1 MEDNV
6 PSLQNQRAGLSW
18 RPPPQPATL
27 YPGFNEGRGRGGEK
41 EAAGAAAQSSARAHV
56 EQGEE
61 RVKGAR

>member
-1 MEDNV
+1 MEANV

-27 YPGFNEGRGRGGEK
+27 YPGFNEGRGRGGEQ
-41 EAAGAAAQSSARAHV
+41 EAAGAAAQSSAWAHE
-56 EQGEE
+56 EQGKE